1 MLNLLKN
8 GELIR
13 QVVPQGVL
21 QVDDIHVSPALAGW
35 AFGDYTLVAAP
46 VVAPP
51 DQTLEELRAQ
61 MPVLSR
67 RQFWLGADSLG
78 LSKSDVLA
86 AATDNQIRIEIVES
100 TEFHRTYESVVL
112 LSPLF
117 GITPEQLDD
126 VWMWWAAA

>member
-8 GELIR
+8 GKPIH

-21 QVDDIHVSPALAGW
+21 QVDGIYVSPALAGW
-35 AFGDYTLVAAP
+35 EYGDYALVAAP
-46 VVAPP
+46 VVPLP
-51 DQTLEELRAQ
+51 EMTPEERRAQ

-78 LSKSDVLA
+78 VSKANVLA
-86 AATDNQIRIEIVES
+86 AATDNQIRIEIEES
-100 TEFHRTYESVVL
+100 TDFYRTYESVVL
-112 LSPLF
+112 LSPVF

-126 VWMWWAAA
+126 VWLWWASV